1 MEKSA
6 KKRVTLA
13 AIIVAVICV
22 LGVGVYFAAPYIK
35 NVTDPSNKAIQAMK
49 NSSVEMSDNI
59 KANIDNVIKGITDG
73 GTKSYTG
80 YITYDDMTYKS
91 GNMLDYIR
99 TNTIRYNYGVDMGA
113 RALGGSI
120 SLAADESASDVASLN
135 FYINGGTLYFKVPQ
149 ISSYNYK
156 LNLDDALKYIE
167 DLSSDDIDSSKFDIG
182 FDMGDID
189 YMMKL
194 LDSVDKEEGDSYSKA
209 IQSVVDDIQIGLAK
223 AAEEFVY
230 SKAGNKEYSSGSYR
244 QNTTCYNVTVT
255 KDALIDGA
263 DAAIEAIYDDDSIAG
278 YRTLISSY
286 YKNSREKLK
295 NAVRKHLEDYEE
307 FDMTIYVGD
316 GNRIVAY
323 EINSNDDD
331 SNGSMVV
338 ESFLKGQITN
348 LSYNMTYKDNTA
360 VSSFERADDNT
371 YKLASQINSDDIK
384 LSYHGQAGLSSD
396 TKLSVSAA
404 DFTNAVD
411 VTNLT
416 NSQYQAI
423 ALEAM
428 SNIKVLNQII
438 SIDSLI
444 QNGNVQDLLR

>member
-1 MEKSA
+1 MEKTA
-6 KKRVTLA
+6 KRRITLA
-13 AIIVAVICV
+13 AVIIALVCVI
-22 LGVGVYFAAPYIK
+22 GAGVYFAVPYIK
-35 NVTDPSNKAIQAMK
+35 NVTDPDNKAIQAMK

-59 KANIDNVIKGITDG
+59 KTNIDNVIKGITDG
-73 GTKSYTG
+73 GTKNYTG

-113 RALGGSI
+113 KALGGSI

-167 DLSSDDIDSSKFDIG
+167 NLSSDDIDSSKFDIG

-194 LDSVDKEEGDSYSKA
+194 LGSVDKEEGDSYSKA

-323 EINSNDDD
+323 EINSNDN
-331 SNGSMVV
+331 NGNIKVVV

-348 LSYNMTYKDNTA
+348 LIYNMAHEEDTA
-360 VSSFERADDNT
+360 SSSFEKTDENT
-371 YKLASQINSDDIK
+371 YKISSQINSDDIR
-384 LSYHGQAGLSSD
+384 LSYHGQAGLSD
-396 TKLSVSAA
+396 DNKLTVSAA
-404 DFTNAVD
+404 DFTNAID
-411 VTNLT
+411 VTKLT

-423 ALEAM
+423 VSEAM
-428 SNIKVLNQII
+428 GNIKVLNQII
-438 SIDSLI
+438 AIDSLI
-444 QNGNVQDLLR
+444 QDGNVKDLFR

>member
-135 FYINGGTLYFKVPQ
+135 FYINGGILYFKVPQ

-307 FDMTIYVGD
+307 FDMKIYVGD

-348 LSYNMTYKDNTA
+348 LSYNMTHEEDTA
-360 VSSFERADDNT
+360 SSSFEKTDEDT
-371 YKLASQINSDDIK
+371 YKISSQIISDDIR
-384 LSYHGQAGLSSD
+384 LSYHGQAGLSD
-396 TKLSVSAA
+396 DNKLTVSAA
-404 DFTNAVD
+404 DFTNAID
-411 VTNLT
+411 VTKLT

-423 ALEAM
+423 VSEAM
-428 SNIKVLNQII
+428 VNIKVLNQII

-444 QNGNVQDLLR
+444 QDGNVQDLFR